1 MKAKL
6 IILIFVLCALTRV
19 DYGILS
25 ASTKIGSIYYELDP
39 STSTAVVVKNP
50 SKYSGSISIPSSVTY
65 NSKTYSVTTIGA
77 GAFQACNALT
87 SVSIPNSIKEI
98 KGWAFYRCTSLT
110 SITLPASTDSINLS
124 LFEECPALT
133 AINVNSSNSKYRSID
148 GVLFNKAGT
157 KIILYPGGKPGVYT
171 LPDNVTLEIG
181 AFREC
186 YQMTGFNVSST
197 NPNYSVEDGVLFNKD
212 KTTLIRYPIG
222 KIGTSYSV
230 PTGVKIIAPYAFKCC
245 SALLSVSLNNDLR
258 TMEGFIF
265 QYCTG
270 LTSISIPDSLSNLG
284 VTVFYG
290 CSGLTSIDIP
300 DGVTFLKND
309 LCGNCSN
316 LSTVIINKNVN
327 RIEGHT
333 FRANPSLSTIYNL
346 AEIPQQISDS
356 VFKGVDKSSCTLYV
370 PEGSIPLYQAA
381 NEWKDFIIQALPKY
395 TITWKQDDGTTI
407 DQSSAEYGQTPT
419 HADPTK
425 PADAEYTYTF
435 AGWTP
440 SVSAVTG
447 DQTYTATYT
456 AIPRDYTIL
465 VKSQDDSTIVDG
477 QYPYG
482 TVLKVLAE
490 PDNCFEF
497 SRWSD
502 GNTDNPRTIIVTGDA
517 TYTAE
522 FGKLKYTI
530 ITESDNPSQGSTTV
544 SK

>member
-6 IILIFVLCALTRV
+6 IILIFVLCALTRM

-77 GAFQACNALT
+77 GAFQACNALI

-110 SITLPASTDSINLS
+110 SITLPASTDSINHS

-270 LTSISIPDSLSNLG
+270 LTSITIPNNVSYLG
-284 VTVFYG
+284 ATVFYG
-290 CSGLTSIDIP
+290 CTSLTSIAFP
-300 DGVTFLKND
+300 DNISQLKSD
-309 LCGNCSN
+309 VCGACSN
-316 LSTVIINKNVN
+316 LSSVVICDNISSIV
-327 RIEGHT
+327 GYA
-333 FRANPSLSTIYNL
+333 FRSCTSLSSIYNCVTT
-346 AEIPQQISDS
+346 PQQITDS
-356 VFKGVDKSSCTLYV
+356 VFRDVNKSVCTLYV
-370 PEGSIPLYQAA
+370 PAESISLYQSA
-381 NEWKDFIIQALPKY
+381 NEWKDFIIKKLPTY
-395 TITWKQDDGTTI
+395 TIIWKNADGTII
-407 DQSSAEYGQTPT
+407 DYTTVEYGQTPT

-456 AIPRDYTIL
+456 AIPRDYTIQ
-465 VKSQDDSTIVDG
+465 VKLQNDSIIADG
-477 QYPYG
+477 AYPYG